1 LPVNQR
7 YQRKS
12 GSLLADSQQQ
22 APTWSPL
29 VFPNSTAKPD
39 EAFVSANSKCAHADT
54 RAMERFSLRPKAIRL
69 REISRAN
76 RFQQMAI
83 SIFAAG
89 IDSRAEDN
97 L

>member
-12 GSLLADSQQQ
+12 GSPLADSQQQ
-22 APTWSPL
+22 AQAWFPP

-39 EAFVSANSKCAHADT
+39 EAFVSAISKCARAGT
-54 RAMERFSLRPKAIRL
+54 QAMERFSLRPKAIHHEKIL
-69 REISRAN
+69 RAN

-83 SIFAAG
+83 SIFVAG